1 MNKLK
6 KVCLKKCIIKTPERE
21 HLRMGPVIYI
31 PPLHVG
37 IKENNE
43 WFNMVKIIIKTK
55 SKDIDYVCVC
65 VIIYDLTKCLFLLL
79 EMTAGGED

>member
-1 MNKLK
+1 LNKLK

-43 WFNMVKIIIKTK
+43 
-55 SKDIDYVCVC
+55 
-65 VIIYDLTKCLFLLL
+65 
-79 EMTAGGED
+79 